1 MVDTLLPST
10 VKLDRSTVRCML
22 YSVREGGKEKGG
34 EVRGREV
41 RGREVRGREVR
52 GREVRGREVRER
64 EGGGKW
70 RELGEMEAGE
80 RRERLTQ
87 AVEGGRGGGGR

>member
-34 EVRGREV
+34 
-41 RGREVRGREVR
+41 EVR